1 MFNFYVGDYAVL
13 ILGISECILVAYFYG
28 LTNFQTDINCIYQE
42 ENGRWTKYIWWSM
55 WSVVTPVIIAIV
67 VTMSIASNSGLV
79 VGGYVFP
86 LWSKYLGTFITLLPI
101 IGFLLQ
107 MIYEIVDT
115 LKVKGE
121 PVLSLF
127 QPDFEAYQPLLEKN
141 KICVKNARAKVQAL
155 RRQDRVEVIC
165 FLL

>member
-1 MFNFYVGDYAVL
+1 
-13 ILGISECILVAYFYG
+13 
-28 LTNFQTDINCIYQE
+28 
-42 ENGRWTKYIWWSM
+42 M